1 MVRPSTFFL
10 LLLAILIFIK
20 SQLSTEML
28 LPCCLALFGV
38 RKVPRHPDVNQDIY
52 VYCIFMYIFLIL

>member
-1 MVRPSTFFL
+1 MVRPSMFFL

-38 RKVPRHPDVNQDIY
+38 RKVPRRPDVNQDIY
-52 VYCIFMYIFLIL
+52 VYCR